1 MISLREK
8 AAIIKVTEFERE
20 QAEKRE
26 AKAERQRVAMAEI
39 QQQLEER
46 KKAKEAVAESQRKE
60 REDAL
65 KKEQEYK

>member
-8 AAIIKVTEFERE
+8 AAIMKVTEFERE

-39 QQQLEER
+39 
-46 KKAKEAVAESQRKE
+46 
-60 REDAL
+60 
-65 KKEQEYK
+65 